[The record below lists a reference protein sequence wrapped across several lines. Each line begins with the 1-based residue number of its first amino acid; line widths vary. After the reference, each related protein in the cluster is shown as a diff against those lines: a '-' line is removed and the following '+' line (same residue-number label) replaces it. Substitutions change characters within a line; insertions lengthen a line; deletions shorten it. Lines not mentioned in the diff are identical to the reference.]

1 MKKRVFS
8 WETKY
13 IWKKK
18 QVSTGSIEFNHFLL
32 FAGLLPIW
40 IGLATR
46 SIRSQNHF
54 GFNKYIVEPKTNSKE
69 TNCHKVNFSSQKQ
82 TLCGSLA
89 PLDSAFSSPI
99 HSCFAYD

>member
-1 MKKRVFS
+1 MKKGFLVGKQNTF
-8 WETKY
+8 E
-13 IWKKK
+13 KKK
-18 QVSTGSIEFNHFLL
+18 QVSTGSTEFNHFLL

-69 TNCHKVNFSSQKQ
+69 TNCHRVNFSSQK
-82 TLCGSLA
+82 
-89 PLDSAFSSPI
+89 
-99 HSCFAYD
+99 